1 MPERKI
7 RMDTQEILLQFKNG
21 QMSLEEAEGY
31 LKRQP
36 FEEMGYAKLDSH
48 RKLRSGFAEVIF
60 CSRKADAHLLE
71 IFRRLYEEE
80 GEVLG
85 TRASQHQYELLK
97 KEFPQVQYD
106 EISHIIKIEKRERRE
121 SGRLRYVRQGRQ
133 IYRWRKR
140 PLRQRNS
147 SAPMWTASM
156 MWE

>member
-97 KEFPQVQYD
+97 KELESRSPSESLDVQLFQKVVYKVLIAYD
-106 EISHIIKIEKRERRE
+106 TTVTLQLINRKIF
-121 SGRLRYVRQGRQ
+121 
-133 IYRWRKR
+133 
-140 PLRQRNS
+140 
-147 SAPMWTASM
+147 
-156 MWE
+156 

>member
-121 SGRLRYVRQGRQ
+121 SGRSRYVRQGRQ
-133 IYRWRKR
+133 IYR
-140 PLRQRNS
+140 
-147 SAPMWTASM
+147 
-156 MWE
+156 